1 MPTDPRPLSPSST
14 RPRVWQDTAA
24 ESLLGSA
31 VGVIALTGINPLVLA
46 TNQWLATVAP
56 GIDPVVTMLLLVI
69 ALTSGFVLGG
79 IALKTEARRVT
90 SRATVFPRPEISTT
104 SSVRAKA

>member
-1 MPTDPRPLSPSST
+1 MPTDPRPLPSSP

-24 ESLLGSA
+24 ESLLGGA
-31 VGVIALTGINPLVLA
+31 VSVIALTGINPLVLA

-69 ALTSGFVLGG
+69 ALTTVLVLGG
-79 IALKTEARRVT
+79 IRLKTEARRVT
-90 SRATVFPRPEISTT
+90 SQAVIFSRTETRAT
-104 SSVRAKA
+104 SSARAEA